1 MRVDF
6 ECFRIDEGLFS
17 MTQPFRATYDPN
29 EMPDL
34 PHMDTIHMQRNPHVP
49 EPKMTPERE
58 YILCEQAFGLR
69 IRGKTYRQMAALLGI
84 STSAAYSRAQAFM
97 RAEERLRPHF
107 ASDTREECASLLR
120 QTIGPV
126 VAHAQHGDLASFRA
140 IVSYANTMN
149 RLVKEPKPS
158 KRKLDRRA
166 ERILKYMNEEDID
179 LSYTR
184 REKMEEAE
192 KAAAAQK
199 GREAGVQAGECP
211 RAEPGA
217 LGAGAE
223 AGEPAENIGRTT
235 GKQSQQ
241 PVVEQA
247 VAPEKKKSDRS
258 TAKRPGSG
266 GGSAGINVVLMMILL
281 AVTAALGM
289 AEFGGTQSHES
300 ASFLPCAVVPC
311 ATGSASDGQES
322 SSAPTFDNEIARI
335 GTGKAHWY

>member
-1 MRVDF
+1 
-6 ECFRIDEGLFS
+6 

-84 STSAAYSRAQAFM
+84 STSAAYSRAQAYM

-199 GREAGVQAGECP
+199 GQEAGVQAGECP

-217 LGAGAE
+217 LGAGE
-223 AGEPAENIGRTT
+223 QAGEPAEKSRRTT
-235 GKQSQQ
+235 GEQNQQ
-241 PVVEQA
+241 PVAEQP
-247 VAPEKKKSDRS
+247 VAPDNKKSDRS
-258 TAKRPGSG
+258 PSKRPGNG
-266 GGSAGINVVLMMILL
+266 GGSAGINMGLMMILL
-281 AVTAALGM
+281 GATAALAM
-289 AEFGGTQSHES
+289 AEYGGTNRNES
-300 ASFLPCAVVPC
+300 ASSLPRAAFPC
-311 ATGSASDGQES
+311 ATG
-322 SSAPTFDNEIARI
+322 F
-335 GTGKAHWY
+335 AHWY

>member
-1 MRVDF
+1 
-6 ECFRIDEGLFS
+6 

-34 PHMDTIHMQRNPHVP
+34 PHMDTIH
-49 EPKMTPERE
+49 
-58 YILCEQAFGLR
+58 
-69 IRGKTYRQMAALLGI
+69 
-84 STSAAYSRAQAFM
+84 
-97 RAEERLRPHF
+97 
-107 ASDTREECASLLR
+107 
-120 QTIGPV
+120 
-126 VAHAQHGDLASFRA
+126 
-140 IVSYANTMN
+140 
-149 RLVKEPKPS
+149 
-158 KRKLDRRA
+158 
-166 ERILKYMNEEDID
+166 ID

-192 KAAAAQK
+192 KAAAAQ
-199 GREAGVQAGECP
+199 RAQEAGEQAGECP

-223 AGEPAENIGRTT
+223 AGESAENIGRTT
-235 GKQSQQ
+235 GEHNQQ
-241 PVVEQA
+241 PVVEQP

-266 GGSAGINVVLMMILL
+266 GGAAGINVVLMMILL
-281 AVTAALGM
+281 GVTGALGM

>member
-1 MRVDF
+1 
-6 ECFRIDEGLFS
+6 
-17 MTQPFRATYDPN
+17 MTQLHRATYDPN

-34 PHMDTIHMQRNPHVP
+34 PHMDTIHMQRNPNMP

-69 IRGKTYRQMAALLGI
+69 IRGKTYRQMGALLGI
-84 STSAAYSRAQAFM
+84 STSAAYSRAQAYM

-126 VAHAQHGDLASFRA
+126 VAHAQHGDLRSFLA

-192 KAAAAQK
+192 KAAAAQ
-199 GREAGVQAGECP
+199 RAQEAGEQAGECP

-217 LGAGAE
+217 LGAGE
-223 AGEPAENIGRTT
+223 QAGEPAENIGRTCGEQHRQT
-235 GKQSQQ
+235 
-241 PVVEQA
+241 VAEQA
-247 VAPEKKKSDRS
+247 VAPENKKASEALRS
-258 TAKRPGSG
+258 GPVEAAGRQGS
-266 GGSAGINVVLMMILL
+266 MW
-281 AVTAALGM
+281 
-289 AEFGGTQSHES
+289 
-300 ASFLPCAVVPC
+300 C
-311 ATGSASDGQES
+311 
-322 SSAPTFDNEIARI
+322 
-335 GTGKAHWY
+335 